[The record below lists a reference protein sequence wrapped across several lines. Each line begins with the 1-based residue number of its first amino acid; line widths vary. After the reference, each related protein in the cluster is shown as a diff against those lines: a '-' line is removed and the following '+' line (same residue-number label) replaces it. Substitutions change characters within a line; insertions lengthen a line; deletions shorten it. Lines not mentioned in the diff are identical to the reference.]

1 MFRHLWNFTLW
12 GSPLMQEKH
21 HNAKLP
27 WAPGSLPL
35 MLAPMQGITNRALR
49 RLFIER
55 VRPDVVF
62 TEFVRVK
69 ASAKRYISENDRQE
83 AVSTFGGVP
92 LVVQLIGTET
102 EALLAA
108 ARTVQELGAEHL
120 NINLGCPHGRMTSQ
134 TAGGALLRE
143 PLALAQMLTRLRRE
157 ICGSFS
163 VKVRS
168 GFDDPSQIYS
178 LLSLFADSGIDFI
191 VVHPRTV
198 KQLYRGAADHG
209 VTAEVVR
216 QTPLPVIANGDI
228 FSAATGQR
236 VLAETGAAGLMLG
249 RGAIADPLLF
259 ERLRGKRPEESD
271 PATKVAELR
280 EYLQVLLG
288 RYQAIFCGEHQ
299 IFCKMKEVLC
309 QVHDPDVIPLAQ
321 QLKRSKSLARFGELL
336 A

>member
-1 MFRHLWNFTLW
+1 M
-12 GSPLMQEKH
+12 PEKH

-35 MLAPMQGITNRALR
+35 MLAPMQGLTNRGLR
-49 RLFIER
+49 SLFIER

-69 ASAKRYISENDRQE
+69 ASAKKNITENDRQE
-83 AVSTFGGVP
+83 VVSTVGKVP
-92 LVVQLIGTET
+92 LVVQLIGTDT

-108 ARTVQELGAEHL
+108 ANTVQELGAEHL
-120 NINLGCPHGRMTSQ
+120 NINLGCPYGRMTSQ

-143 PLALAQMLTRLRRE
+143 PQALARMLAALRQE
-157 ICGSFS
+157 IRGSFS

-168 GFDDPSQIYS
+168 GFDDPAQIFS
-178 LLSLFADSGIDFI
+178 LLPLFADSGIDFL

-198 KQLYRGAADHG
+198 KQMYKGPADHG
-209 VTAEVVR
+209 VTAAVVR
-216 QTPLPVIANGDI
+216 QTPLPVIANGDV
-228 FSAATGQR
+228 FSAAIGQR

-259 ERLRGKRPEESD
+259 ERLRGRYPDEST
-271 PATKVAELR
+271 PAGKVDELR
-280 EYLQVLLG
+280 DYLQALLD
-288 RYQAIFCGEHQ
+288 RYQALFCGEHQ
-299 IFCKMKEVLC
+299 ILCKMKEVLC
-309 QVHDPDVIPLAQ
+309 HVHDPEVTGLAR
-321 QLKRSKSLARFGELL
+321 QLKRSKSLTQFRELL